1 MSELH
6 ALLIGIDDYF
16 PDRLPDGTRYPSL
29 QGATGDV
36 MRVGRFLLDQA
47 GLSPERLRMLISH
60 RGEDGG
66 PAEPLHLRPTYQNM
80 VAAFRRLA
88 EEAQA
93 GDRVY
98 IHYSGHGARTPTEYP
113 GIKGRMARDE
123 ALVPCDIGASG
134 SRYLRDLE
142 LATLVQLLIERGL
155 LVTLVLD
162 CCHAGGA
169 MRSRA
174 VARGVPWANLD
185 PVPSAVADPE
195 TMTRIWGAAPTE
207 EATFRGLSLQSW
219 NAAAKGYVLFAACR
233 PDEMAFEYPFDKGV
247 PQGALTYWLLDTLH
261 RYGLEKSCGEIHQR
275 LLARIRGHLVH
286 QTPVV
291 LGDGNRQFLSSEQM
305 APMRAAPAVLRAF
318 PAGKVL
324 IDVGSVLGIRPG
336 DRYVLPDGVYEARQ
350 VGATETWV
358 ERVKAYKKGGTVEP
372 GTRAEVLPLRSSV
385 HLVPP
390 GPGDIFAERAL
401 GRVREVLREARN
413 RFVEVDDEGS
423 TADLQV
429 TVDAQGS
436 YEIRDAAGIAFP
448 NLRPLSAKSPGSA
461 REVVRR
467 LDHLTRFRNILEV
480 DNPKPPGW
488 LRIGLEV
495 TGDGSMAEPL
505 TTRSIDLRVNDGV
518 NLKIVNRSS
527 LRLDFAVLDLQPDYG
542 VSQLLPARGSTSL
555 VALDPGEGKVVRV
568 KAWLPPGID
577 EGTDVLKV
585 FATRGSV
592 SFRWLELAPL
602 CKPSQ
607 ATALRGNP
615 KTTLERLFAQLAGTV
630 PHRGGLTP
638 SEFPEEEWITAQTE
652 VRIRRE
658 Q

>member
-36 MRVGRFLLDQA
+36 MRVGRFLLEKA

-142 LATLVQLLIERGL
+142 LATLVQLLIQRGL

-185 PVPSAVADPE
+185 PVPSAVAAPE
-195 TMTRIWGAAPTE
+195 TMKRIWGAAPTE
-207 EATFRGLSLQSW
+207 ETTLRGLSLQSW
-219 NAAAKGYVLFAACR
+219 NAAARGYVLFAACR

-247 PQGALTYWLLDTLH
+247 PQGALTYWLLDTLN

-291 LGDGNRQFLSSEQM
+291 LGDGNRQFLNAGRVEVRATPSV
-305 APMRAAPAVLRAF
+305 MRARQD
-318 PAGKVL
+318 GQVL
-324 IDVGSVLGIRPG
+324 INVGSALGIRPG
-336 DRYVLPDGVYEARQ
+336 DRYVLPDGVYEACQ

-358 ERVKAYKKGGTVEP
+358 ERVKAYEKGRPAEP

-390 GPGDIFAERAL
+390 GPGDAFAERAL
-401 GRVREVLREARN
+401 GRVREILREDRTG
-413 RFVEVDDEGS
+413 FVEVDDEGS

-429 TVDAQGS
+429 AIDAQGS
-436 YEIRDAAGIAFP
+436 YEIRGAAGIAFP
-448 NLRPLSAKSPGSA
+448 NLRPLSAKSPGAA

-480 DNPKPPGW
+480 ENPGPPDW

-495 TGDGSMAEPL
+495 TSDGSLAEPL

-518 NLKIVNRSS
+518 NLKIVNRST

-542 VSQLLPARGSTSL
+542 VSQLLPARGSASL
-555 VALDPGEGKVVRV
+555 VPLDPGEGKVVWV
-568 KAWLPPGID
+568 KAWLPPWID

-585 FATRGSV
+585 FATRGAV

-602 CKPSQ
+602 CKPVQ
-607 ATALRGNP
+607 ASVLRGRP
-615 KTTLERLFAQLAGTV
+615 KTPLERLFAQLAGTA
-630 PHRGGLTP
+630 PNRGGLSP
-638 SEFPEEEWITAQTE
+638 SEFPEEEWLTVQME
-652 VRIRRE
+652 VRIRR
-658 Q
+658 